1 MRHPLT
7 TDAEREARLRIA
19 CALLAPPPAK
29 GTSVREPLV
38 PGVALATIRDLSATD
53 RARLSAHIDWVLAY
67 EAHEAG
73 GG

>member
-1 MRHPLT
+1 M
-7 TDAEREARLRIA
+7 TDLDANREARLRVA

-38 PGVALATIRDLSATD
+38 PGVALATIRDLSAAD
-53 RARLSAHIDWVLAY
+53 RAKLSEYIDWVLDY
-67 EAHEAG
+67 EAG